1 MNNYRSRR
9 AFLVLACAAALAAPA
24 TAESLYREESYR
36 PLTGDNKAFRVG
48 DAITVQVF
56 ESSSASTSTDTNTQR
71 RNSLSANVT
80 SLPSRQHGFDVAVGG
95 DFDGGGTTRR
105 ANRLLAT
112 LTVSVRET
120 FANGELR
127 IGGEQ
132 LLKVNEELHR
142 VNIEGRVRPQDISDG
157 NVVLS
162 TRLADA
168 RITYV
173 GDGDLSERQKRGLW
187 RQVADWLGL

>member
-1 MNNYRSRR
+1 MKEVMR
-9 AFLVLACAAALAAPA
+9 AGLLMLAYAVALAVPA
-24 TAESLYREESYR
+24 AAESLYREDTYR
-36 PLTGDNKAFRVG
+36 PLAGDNKAFRVG

-56 ESSSASTSTDTNTQR
+56 ESSSASTSTDTSTQR
-71 RNSLSANVT
+71 KNAINASVT
-80 SLPSRQHGFDVAVGG
+80 ALPSRQHGFGVAVAG
-95 DFDGGGTTRR
+95 DFDGGGTTQR

-112 LTVSVRET
+112 LTVTVRET
-120 FANGELR
+120 LANGELH
-127 IGGEQ
+127 IAGEQ
-132 LLKVNEELHR
+132 LLKVNSELHR
-142 VNIEGRVRPQDISDG
+142 VNIEGRVRPYDISDG

-187 RQVADWLGL
+187 RQVADWLGF

>member
-1 MNNYRSRR
+1 MKKHVTR
-9 AFLVLACAAALAAPA
+9 FWIMLACAIAVSMQGRS
-24 TAESLYREESYR
+24 ESLYREDTYR

-48 DAITVQVF
+48 DAITVQVY
-56 ESSSASTSTDTNTQR
+56 ESSSATTSTDTSTQR
-71 RNSLSANVT
+71 KNSLDTNVSKLT
-80 SLPSRQHGFDVAVGG
+80 SRPHGFGVAVGG
-95 DFDGGGTTRR
+95 DFSGGGMTQR
-105 ANRLLAT
+105 ANRLLTT

-120 FANGELR
+120 LANGELR
-127 IGGEQ
+127 VGGEQ

-142 VNIEGRVRPQDISDG
+142 VNVEGRVRPQDISEG

-187 RQVADWLGL
+187 RQVVDWLGF